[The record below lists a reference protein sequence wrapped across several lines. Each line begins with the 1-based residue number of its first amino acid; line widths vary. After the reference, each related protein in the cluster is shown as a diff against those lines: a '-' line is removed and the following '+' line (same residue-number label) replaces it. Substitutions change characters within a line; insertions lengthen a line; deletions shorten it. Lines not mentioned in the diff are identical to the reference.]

1 MQILISNFAIELYR
15 MKEKELTIRDVIFR
29 DMDILIMSKLRGGD
43 NISINDLIDISSY
56 LAASLF
62 RERWKQKGELN
73 KEEVNVVLGN
83 IGDFCNQH
91 FGEFFTQEDFDKIVK
106 ISQLLLQKPTFDD
119 DSKTFFEDILKSN
132 S

>member
-1 MQILISNFAIELYR
+1 